1 MPLARA
7 VRFVSAGLPLI
18 CALAGCAGT
27 AFPTLCNPGSESYQL
42 AVAKKFDPYPDP
54 SVGGDMT
61 GARPRGF
68 ITPRADPD
76 ATKLQPFIPAAAGPP
91 PGEIV
96 NPPAAYSSPTGPV
109 YPPAA
114 YPAGTAPVAA
124 PLVYPPPSVAPPPG
138 TTYLP
143 SSTTTGPPLGT
154 SSSLGPPGPN
164 NMPLSTASLAPIPAA
179 PPLTS
184 SMPSTVAYGTAISAS
199 SP

>member
-1 MPLARA
+1 MPLMRA
-7 VRFVSAGLPLI
+7 VRFMSAGLLLI

-54 SVGGDMT
+54 TVGGDMT

-76 ATKLQPFIPAAAGPP
+76 AAKLQPFIPAAAGPS

-114 YPAGTAPVAA
+114 YPAGTTPIAA
-124 PLVYPPPSVAPPPG
+124 PAVYPPSATPPPG

-143 SSTTTGPPLGT
+143 SSTSTAPPLGT
-154 SSSLGPPGPN
+154 SSSLGSSGPN
-164 NMPLSTASLAPIPAA
+164 NMPLSTAPLAPIPAA
-179 PPLTS
+179 PSTS
-184 SMPSTVAYGTAISAS
+184 NMPSTAAYGTAISAS